1 MVERSLRRGSG
12 RNAGAHRRRGARERV
27 VFRNGTNRIGRIFS
41 LRRALGE
48 TSRRDACETRLV
60 FVQRAFGFAQGPRHA
75 GRQVAGSRRRAA
87 RDGGGVSVF
96 FFVRVFCFFV
106 RNFKRRDARERR
118 EGFVQPDSAPPP
130 FAARDASQPR
140 GAYPAAK
147 LRDRPRDR
155 TRGLRVFRVARRH
168 RLETERLAQNV
179 RFGSRFETASRR
191 KSGCA
196 VRVVRAAV
204 VRSAQLQISRAALR
218 VRIPEGDLSGFF
230 LSVRRKAG
238 KRRPVSGHPASRTQG
253 PPGREVR
260 GEHLGRV
267 RVVTV
272 VVVHRRRRRFRVPD
286 AVPRGRRRL
295 DRARLG
301 KRRASRRTD
310 AAAHHEDVGVGGRTG
325 PRRAARHEH
334 VPRMAM
340 TFARP
345 QPASHRPGE
354 VDASPTPT
362 RHEDLI
368 REDLPL
374 WTSVSAGERLPARH
388 AEPGDRR
395 RPRATQ

>member
-1 MVERSLRRGSG
+1 M
-12 RNAGAHRRRGARERV
+12 
-27 VFRNGTNRIGRIFS
+27 
-41 LRRALGE
+41 
-48 TSRRDACETRLV
+48 
-60 FVQRAFGFAQGPRHA
+60 
-75 GRQVAGSRRRAA
+75 
-87 RDGGGVSVF
+87 
-96 FFVRVFCFFV
+96 
-106 RNFKRRDARERR
+106 
-118 EGFVQPDSAPPP
+118 
-130 FAARDASQPR
+130 
-140 GAYPAAK
+140 
-147 LRDRPRDR
+147 
-155 TRGLRVFRVARRH
+155 FRVARRH
-168 RLETERLAQNV
+168 RLETKRFAQNV
-179 RFGSRFETASRR
+179 RFGSRFKPASRR
-191 KSGCA
+191 MSGRA
-196 VRVVRAAV
+196 IRVVRAAV

-272 VVVHRRRRRFRVPD
+272 VVAHRRRRRFRVPD

-362 RHEDLI
+362 RHEDVI

-374 WTSVSAGERLPARH
+374 RTSVSAGERLPARH